1 MRLKNNS
8 DQQVL
13 ASKSLILVFQL
24 FQLVKLVS
32 LDKSL
37 DTLPRIILVNKD
49 QSKFL
54 RSLPKR
60 KLTGFHQANTMD
72 LHWTRFRRALKKF
85 LNKESY
91 SKMKKQSKVR
101 LSSTKRK
108 IRLFSKKNIKVQAF
122 LWLRQ
127 YNYMQVV
134 IVLAQKHQ
142 FKLLHSRRKIY
153 RTRLVRVL
161 ILYQNF
167 QQTQMAFLDLLS
179 SQPRTL
185 LHRRQLTQHKQPRC

>member
-1 MRLKNNS
+1 MYQEQVHIRECSEWIQIKAHDKISNTHNQWRFSWIKSSLKLKIRQIYYHQRTRTLLLQGQFYKVQLKNSS

-127 YNYMQVV
+127 
-134 IVLAQKHQ
+134 
-142 FKLLHSRRKIY
+142 
-153 RTRLVRVL
+153 
-161 ILYQNF
+161 
-167 QQTQMAFLDLLS
+167 
-179 SQPRTL
+179 
-185 LHRRQLTQHKQPRC
+185 